1 MSRCRVGIYSNR
13 QQFALKDR
21 LLANHAEGGRHAGTP
36 VQTVPRRRGRGIGAP
51 QTLWIPAYAGMT

>member
-21 LLANHAEGGRHAGTP
+21 LLGNHTEGGRHAGTLIP
-36 VQTVPRRRGRGIGAP
+36 TFHRRWGRDIGAP
-51 QTLWIPAYAGMT
+51 QTLWIPTYAGMT

>member
-13 QQFALKDR
+13 QQFALEDR
-21 LLANHAEGGRHAGTP
+21 LLANHTEGGRHAGTP
-36 VQTVPRRRGRGIGAP
+36 ILTSPRRWGRDIGAP